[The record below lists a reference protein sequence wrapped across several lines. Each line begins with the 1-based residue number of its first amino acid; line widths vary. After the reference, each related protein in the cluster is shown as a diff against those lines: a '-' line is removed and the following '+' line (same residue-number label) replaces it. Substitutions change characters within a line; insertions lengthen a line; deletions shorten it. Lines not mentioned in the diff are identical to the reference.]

1 MATEGHPY
9 ITTIVAVLACFRA
22 SSYQRDA
29 SHFRKVNCQGAKA
42 LIRIF
47 LGLLATVMM
56 MPPAMSQTRPVRSE
70 RTITP
75 SAYAPRN
82 PFVAGEK
89 LSYDVSWADFI
100 VAGELTIQTDDRRSF
115 DGIDGYHVTA
125 QARSV
130 GLVSVL
136 NLKVND
142 VYDSFINPT
151 TLQPFRAEKHS
162 RHGKKQSQ
170 SSVTIDQQQRSAR
183 LSDGRTVEIPADTY
197 DLAGLI
203 FAMRGMDLTIGKPHA
218 FTILEDDKLYTISV
232 QPEAKEKITTRAG
245 SYDTIRLSTNMKR
258 GRENDKLYNLRMYIT
273 NDARRMPVLITAE
286 PSWGS
291 VRVELTSATTSATT
305 SKKP

>member
-1 MATEGHPY
+1 MPRTLL
-9 ITTIVAVLACFRA
+9 ILIVISLV
-22 SSYQRDA
+22 
-29 SHFRKVNCQGAKA
+29 VP
-42 LIRIF
+42 
-47 LGLLATVMM
+47 LG
-56 MPPAMSQTRPVRSE
+56 MSQSRPVKSE
-70 RTITP
+70 KAIAASTST
-75 SAYAPRN
+75 PRN
-82 PFVAGEK
+82 PFVAGER

-100 VAGELTIQTDDRRSF
+100 VAGELTIETDERRSF

-130 GLVSVL
+130 GLVSLL

-142 VYDSFINPT
+142 VYDSFINAS

-183 LSDGRTVEIPADTY
+183 FAGGRTLETPGETY

-203 FAMRGMDLTIGKPHA
+203 FAMRGMDLTIGKSHT
-218 FTILEDDKLYTISV
+218 FTVVEDEKLYTISV
-232 QPEAKEKITTRAG
+232 HPEAKEKITTRAG
-245 SYDTIRLSTNMKR
+245 SYDTVKLATSRMK

-273 NDARRMPVLITAE
+273 NDARRLPVLITAE

-291 VRVELTSATTSATT
+291 VRVELTSATAM
-305 SKKP
+305 KKP